1 MPGLDVQAAGLE
13 AAASFFGGF
22 MYSNE
27 VNALA
32 DALDA
37 LAKALR
43 GESFNAAVAVEGGK
57 AYDGIREVCAKIVE
71 AAETIAGRTAADM
84 PYDNGA
90 SGLTA
95 VTVQAAIDELA
106 ARS

>member
-1 MPGLDVQAAGLE
+1 MDVRTAGL
-13 AAASFFGGF
+13 AAVTFYFPGDD

-27 VNALA
+27 MNALA
-32 DALDA
+32 SAVET

-43 GESFNAAVAVEGGK
+43 GEAFDAAVAVEGGK
-57 AYDGIREVCAKIVE
+57 AYDGIRGVCAKIVE
-71 AAETIAGRTAADM
+71 AAEAVAGRTAADV

-106 ARS
+106 AQ

>member
-1 MPGLDVQAAGLE
+1 MSRRPDLE
-13 AAASFFGGF
+13 AAALFFGGF

-32 DALDA
+32 DAIET

-43 GESFNAAVAVEGGK
+43 GEPFDAAVAVEGGK

-71 AAETIAGRTAADM
+71 AAEAVAGRTAADM
-84 PYDNGA
+84 AYDNGA
-90 SGLTA
+90 SGLA
-95 VTVQAAIDELA
+95 ALTVQAAIDELA
-106 ARS
+106 AQS

>member
-1 MPGLDVQAAGLE
+1 
-13 AAASFFGGF
+13 

-32 DALDA
+32 DAIDA

-43 GESFNAAVAVEGGK
+43 GEPFTAAVAVEGGK
-57 AYDGIREVCAKIVE
+57 VYDGIREVCAKIVE
-71 AAETIAGRTAADM
+71 VAEAVAGRTAADVA
-84 PYDNGA
+84 YDNGA

-95 VTVQAAIDELA
+95 STVQAAIDELA

>member
-1 MPGLDVQAAGLE
+1 LDVQAVGLV
-13 AAASFFGGF
+13 AATFLMGDI

-32 DALDA
+32 NAIEA
-37 LAKALR
+37 MAQALR
-43 GESFNAAVAVEGGK
+43 GEPFNAAIAVEGGK

-71 AAETIAGRTAADM
+71 AAEAVAGRTAADM
-84 PYDNGA
+84 AYDNGE

-95 VTVQAAIDELA
+95 VTVQDAIDELV

>member
-1 MPGLDVQAAGLE
+1 
-13 AAASFFGGF
+13 

-43 GESFNAAVAVEGGK
+43 GESFDAAVAVEGGK
-57 AYDGIREVCAKIVE
+57 EYDAIREVCAKIGE
-71 AAETIAGRTAADM
+71 AARAIAGRTAADTA
-84 PYDNGA
+84 YDNST
-90 SGLTA
+90 SGLAA

-106 ARS
+106 ASG

>member
-1 MPGLDVQAAGLE
+1 MSWQPDVRPPFL
-13 AAASFFGGF
+13 SGGF

-27 VNALA
+27 INALA
-32 DALDA
+32 DAIDA

-43 GESFNAAVAVEGGK
+43 GESFDAAVMVEGGK

-71 AAETIAGRTAADM
+71 AAGAIAGRTAADTA
-84 PYDNGA
+84 YDNSA

-95 VTVQAAIDELA
+95 DTVQAAIDELA
-106 ARS
+106 AR

>member
-1 MPGLDVQAAGLE
+1 
-13 AAASFFGGF
+13 

-32 DALDA
+32 DAIDT

-43 GESFNAAVAVEGGK
+43 GEPFNAAVAVEGGK

-71 AAETIAGRTAADM
+71 AAEAVAGRTAAGM
-84 PYDNGA
+84 ACDNGV

-95 VTVQAAIDELA
+95 VTVQDAIDELA

>member
-1 MPGLDVQAAGLE
+1 
-13 AAASFFGGF
+13 

-32 DALDA
+32 DALDV

-43 GESFNAAVAVEGGK
+43 GESFDAAVVVEGGK
-57 AYDGIREVCAKIVE
+57 TYDGIREVCAKIGE
-71 AAETIAGRTAADM
+71 AAEAIAGRTAADM
-84 PYDNGA
+84 SYDNSA
-90 SGLTA
+90 SGLT
-95 VTVQAAIDELA
+95 VGTVQAAIDELV

>member
-1 MPGLDVQAAGLE
+1 
-13 AAASFFGGF
+13 

-27 VNALA
+27 TSALA

-43 GESFNAAVAVEGGK
+43 GESFAAAVTVEGGK
-57 AYDGIREVCAKIVE
+57 EYGAIREVCAKIIETAE
-71 AAETIAGRTAADM
+71 AIAERAAADI
-84 PYDNGA
+84 PYDNSV

-106 ARS
+106 AALDA

>member
-1 MPGLDVQAAGLE
+1 
-13 AAASFFGGF
+13 

-43 GESFNAAVAVEGGK
+43 GESFDAAVVVEGGK
-57 AYDGIREVCAKIVE
+57 MYDGIREVCAKIGE
-71 AAETIAGRTAADM
+71 AAEAIAGRTAGDM
-84 PYDNGA
+84 AYDNSE
-90 SGLTA
+90 SGLAA

-106 ARS
+106 AQGQET

>member
-1 MPGLDVQAAGLE
+1 
-13 AAASFFGGF
+13 

-43 GESFNAAVAVEGGK
+43 GESFDAAVTVEGGK

-71 AAETIAGRTAADM
+71 TAAAIAGRTAADTA
-84 PYDNGA
+84 YDNSV

-95 VTVQAAIDELA
+95 VTVQAAIDEIT
-106 ARS
+106 ARL

>member
-1 MPGLDVQAAGLE
+1 LDIQAAGL
-13 AAASFFGGF
+13 AAVILFSGGI

-43 GESFNAAVAVEGGK
+43 GESFDAAVVVEGGK
-57 AYDGIREVCAKIVE
+57 AYDGIREVCAKI
-71 AAETIAGRTAADM
+71 AETAEAIAGRTAADT
-84 PYDNGA
+84 PYNNGT

-106 ARS
+106 AAVDA